1 MDKRS
6 LRNGLLLACLSLMG
20 TPAWAMVNGSL
31 RNPSPGGRVEAHL
44 FVEQGVLYCEA
55 TKDGKQWL
63 MPSRL
68 GLVVDGV
75 DLGQHVSVMGI
86 EDAKVVDETYPLN
99 GNHAQA
105 RNFYSEA
112 VVPLRAS
119 GKDYLLYLRTYD
131 DGIAI
136 RYALPEGTER
146 VDKEL
151 TSWAL
156 PDDVEEVAWTEFTF
170 DYEGYSHVTPLDSV
184 PEGKTLAPPLTV
196 KTSTGYLAFTEADNE
211 AFPDMT
217 FMREGRAFK
226 AYFPASADGWNLTRV
241 ADESSKILDGRY
253 KGHLVSSWRSV
264 VMVDDLNQLVNSDLV
279 TNLCPAPKAGMDF
292 SWVKPG
298 RCMWHWWSVGAPKY
312 EDQKAW
318 FDAAKQMGWE
328 YYLIDEGWSWWK
340 QEGRSPWDMLAE
352 VIAYGK
358 SQGVKSIVWVNSAEM
373 RHAPERRAYLER
385 VKAIGA
391 AGIKIDFIPRATTEV
406 MQWYMGA
413 MQDCAELGLLVN
425 FHGSVKPT
433 GLSRTYPNDIT
444 REAVRG
450 NEYQIR
456 RYGRVLPQAHYVSL
470 PFTRL
475 LAGPADLTPVT
486 LNPEEIAVGGYSW
499 AHEMSQAIVFL
510 SPVLHFSDHYS
521 YYLESPMRDLLS
533 AVPTIWDETL
543 VLPCTEMGKVV
554 AYARRKGN
562 DWWIGVMNGDQ
573 PREIS
578 ISLDFLKKKGKAA
591 LVYDDD
597 NRLDGVKREDRNVS
611 PQETLRMKLRP
622 GGGFVARI
630 SK

>member
-1 MDKRS
+1 MEKIT
-6 LRNGLLLACLSLMG
+6 LRNGLLLASLFLMG
-20 TPAWAMVNGSL
+20 TPAWATDLTHVS
-31 RNPSPGGRVEAHL
+31 SPDGQVEVRVFTEGG
-44 FVEQGVLYCEA
+44 QLYCEA
-55 TKDGKQWL
+55 TKGGNQL
-63 MPSRL
+63 LESSRL

-75 DLGQHVSVMGI
+75 DLSRDVSLVSQPKAESI
-86 EDAKVVDETYPLN
+86 DETYPLN
-99 GNHAQA
+99 GNHPKA
-105 RNFYSEA
+105 RNHCLESA
-112 VVPLRAS
+112 LTLRAS
-119 GKDYLLYLRTYD
+119 GKEYVLFVRAYN
-131 DGIAI
+131 DGMAI
-136 RYALPEGTER
+136 RYALPEGTKR

-151 TSWAL
+151 TSWTL
-156 PDDVEEVAWTEFTF
+156 PDDVEEVAWTDFSF

-217 FMREGRAFK
+217 LMREGRAFK
-226 AYFPASADGWNLTRV
+226 AYFPASADGWNLIRV

-253 KGHLVSSWRSV
+253 KGYLVSPWRSV
-264 VMVDDLNQLVNSDLV
+264 TIAQDLTQLVNSDLV
-279 TNLCPAPKAGMDF
+279 TNLCPAPKKGTDF

-328 YYLIDEGWSWWK
+328 YYLIDEGWSGWK
-340 QEGRSPWDMLAE
+340 QEGRDQWDMLAE

-385 VKAIGA
+385 VKSIGA
-391 AGIKIDFIPRATTEV
+391 VGIKIDFIPRATTEV

-456 RYGRVLPQAHYVSL
+456 RYGRVLPQDHYVSL

-533 AVPTIWDETL
+533 EVPTTWDETL

-554 AYARRKGN
+554 AYARHKGN

-578 ISLDFLKKKGKAA
+578 ISLDFLKGKGKAA

-597 NRLDGVKREDRNVS
+597 TRLDGVKREDRNVS
-611 PQETLRMKLRP
+611 SQETLRMKLRP

>member
-1 MDKRS
+1 MEKIT
-6 LRNGLLLACLSLMG
+6 LRNGLLLASLFLMG
-20 TPAWAMVNGSL
+20 TPAWATDLTHVS
-31 RNPSPGGRVEAHL
+31 SPDGQVEVRVFTEGGQL
-44 FVEQGVLYCEA
+44 CCEA
-55 TKDGKQWL
+55 TKGGNQL
-63 MPSRL
+63 LESSRL

-75 DLGQHVSVMGI
+75 DLSRDVSLVSQPKAESI
-86 EDAKVVDETYPLN
+86 DETYPLN
-99 GNHAQA
+99 GNHPKA
-105 RNFYSEA
+105 RNHCLESA
-112 VVPLRAS
+112 LTLRAS
-119 GKDYLLYLRTYD
+119 GKEYVLFVRAYN
-131 DGIAI
+131 DGMAI
-136 RYALPEGTER
+136 RYALPEGTKR

-151 TSWAL
+151 TSWTL
-156 PDDVEEVAWTEFTF
+156 PGDVEEVAWTDFSF

-217 FMREGRAFK
+217 LMREGRAFK
-226 AYFPASADGWNLTRV
+226 ACFPASADGWNLIRV

-253 KGHLVSSWRSV
+253 KGYLVSPWRSV
-264 VMVDDLNQLVNSDLV
+264 TIAQDLTQLVNSDLV
-279 TNLCPAPKAGMDF
+279 TNLCPAPKEGTDF

-328 YYLIDEGWSWWK
+328 YYLIDEGWSGWK
-340 QEGRSPWDMLAE
+340 QEGRDQWDMFAE

-358 SQGVKSIVWVNSAEM
+358 NQGVKSIVWVNSAEM

-385 VKAIGA
+385 VKSIGA
-391 AGIKIDFIPRATTEV
+391 VGIKIDFIPRATTEV

-456 RYGRVLPQAHYVSL
+456 RYGRVLPQDHYVSL

-533 AVPTIWDETL
+533 EVPTTWDETL

-578 ISLDFLKKKGKAA
+578 ISLDFLKGKGKAA

-597 NRLDGVKREDRNVS
+597 TRLDGVKREDRNVS
-611 PQETLRMKLRP
+611 SQETLRMKLRP

>member
-20 TPAWAMVNGSL
+20 TPAWATVNGSL

-136 RYALPEGTER
+136 RYALPEGTKR

-151 TSWAL
+151 TSWTL
-156 PDDVEEVAWTEFTF
+156 PDDVEEVAWTDFSF

-217 FMREGRAFK
+217 LMREGRAFK
-226 AYFPASADGWNLTRV
+226 AYFPASADGWNLIRV

-253 KGHLVSSWRSV
+253 KGYLVSPWRSV
-264 VMVDDLNQLVNSDLV
+264 TIAQDLTQLVNSDLV
-279 TNLCPAPKAGMDF
+279 TNLCPAPKEGTDF

-328 YYLIDEGWSWWK
+328 YYLIDEGWSGWK
-340 QEGRSPWDMLAE
+340 QEGRDQWDMLAE

-358 SQGVKSIVWVNSAEM
+358 NQGVKSIVWVNSAEM

-385 VKAIGA
+385 VKSIGA
-391 AGIKIDFIPRATTEV
+391 VGIKIDFIPRATTEV

-456 RYGRVLPQAHYVSL
+456 RYGRVLPQDHYVSL

-533 AVPTIWDETL
+533 AMPTTWDETL

-554 AYARRKGN
+554 AFARRKGN

>member
-20 TPAWAMVNGSL
+20 TPAWATVNGSL
-31 RNPSPGGRVEAHL
+31 RNPSPAGRVEAHL

-196 KTSTGYLAFTEADNE
+196 
-211 AFPDMT
+211 
-217 FMREGRAFK
+217 

-253 KGHLVSSWRSV
+253 KGHLVSPWRSV

-292 SWVKPG
+292 FWVKPG

-328 YYLIDEGWSWWK
+328 YYLIDEGWSGWK
-340 QEGRSPWDMLAE
+340 QEGRDQWDMLAE

-358 SQGVKSIVWVNSAEM
+358 NQGVKSIVWVNSAEM

-385 VKAIGA
+385 VKSIGA
-391 AGIKIDFIPRATTEV
+391 VGIKIDFIPRATTEV

-456 RYGRVLPQAHYVSL
+456 RYGRVLPQDHYVSL

-533 AVPTIWDETL
+533 AVPTTWDETL

>member
-20 TPAWAMVNGSL
+20 TPAWATDLTHVS
-31 RNPSPGGRVEAHL
+31 SPDGQVEVRVFTEGGQL
-44 FVEQGVLYCEA
+44 CCEA
-55 TKDGKQWL
+55 TKGGNQL
-63 MPSRL
+63 LESSRL

-75 DLGQHVSVMGI
+75 DLSRDVSLVSHPKAERI
-86 EDAKVVDETYPLN
+86 DETYPLN
-99 GNHAQA
+99 GNHPKAHNHCLESA
-105 RNFYSEA
+105 LT
-112 VVPLRAS
+112 LRAS
-119 GKDYLLYLRTYD
+119 GKEYVLFVRAYN
-131 DGIAI
+131 DGMAI
-136 RYALPEGTER
+136 RYALPEGTKR

-151 TSWAL
+151 TSWTL

-196 KTSTGYLAFTEADNE
+196 KTPSGYLAFTEADNE

-226 AYFPASADGWNLTRV
+226 AYFPASADGWNLIRV

-253 KGHLVSSWRSV
+253 KGYLVSPWRSV
-264 VMVDDLNQLVNSDLV
+264 TIAQDLTQLVNSDLV
-279 TNLCPAPKAGMDF
+279 TNLCPAPKEGTDF

-413 MQDCAELGLLVN
+413 MQDCAELGLLLN
-425 FHGSVKPT
+425 LHGSVKPT

-456 RYGRVLPQAHYVSL
+456 RYGRVLPQSHYVSL

-533 AVPTIWDETL
+533 AVPTTWDETL

-622 GGGFVARI
+622 GGGFVGRI

>member
-6 LRNGLLLACLSLMG
+6 LRNGLLLASLFLMG
-20 TPAWAMVNGSL
+20 TPAWATDLTHVS
-31 RNPSPGGRVEAHL
+31 SPDGQVEVRVFTEGGQL
-44 FVEQGVLYCEA
+44 CCEA
-55 TKDGKQWL
+55 TKGGNL
-63 MPSRL
+63 LLESSRL

-75 DLGQHVSVMGI
+75 DLSRDVSLVSQPKAESI
-86 EDAKVVDETYPLN
+86 DETYPLN
-99 GNHAQA
+99 GNHPKA
-105 RNFYSEA
+105 RNHCLESA
-112 VVPLRAS
+112 LTLRAS
-119 GKDYLLYLRTYD
+119 GKEYVLFVRAYN
-131 DGIAI
+131 DGMAI
-136 RYALPEGTER
+136 RYALPEGTKR

-151 TSWAL
+151 TSWTL
-156 PDDVEEVAWTEFTF
+156 PDDVEEVAWTDFSF

-217 FMREGRAFK
+217 LMREGRAFK
-226 AYFPASADGWNLTRV
+226 AYFPASADGWNLIRV

-253 KGHLVSSWRSV
+253 KGYLVSPWRSV
-264 VMVDDLNQLVNSDLV
+264 TIAQDLTQLVNSDLV
-279 TNLCPAPKAGMDF
+279 TNLCPAPKKGTDF

-328 YYLIDEGWSWWK
+328 YYLIDEGWSGWK
-340 QEGRSPWDMLAE
+340 QEGRGQWDMLAE

-358 SQGVKSIVWVNSAEM
+358 NQGVKSIVWVNSAEM

-385 VKAIGA
+385 VKSIGA
-391 AGIKIDFIPRATTEV
+391 VGIKIDFIPRATTEV

-456 RYGRVLPQAHYVSL
+456 RYGRVLPQDHYVSL

-533 AVPTIWDETL
+533 EVPTTWDETL

-578 ISLDFLKKKGKAA
+578 ISLDFLKGKGKAA

-597 NRLDGVKREDRNVS
+597 TRLDGVKREDRNVS
-611 PQETLRMKLRP
+611 SQETLRMKLRP

>member
-20 TPAWAMVNGSL
+20 TPAWATVNGSL

-119 GKDYLLYLRTYD
+119 GEDYLLYLRTYD

-328 YYLIDEGWSWWK
+328 YYLIDEGWSSWK
-340 QEGRSPWDMLAE
+340 QEGRDQWDMLAE

-358 SQGVKSIVWVNSAEM
+358 TQGVKSIVWVNSAEM

-413 MQDCAELGLLVN
+413 MQDCAELGLLLN
-425 FHGSVKPT
+425 LHGSVKPT

-597 NRLDGVKREDRNVS
+597 TRLDGVKREDRNVS